1 MIAKEHKVSF
11 QSDENF
17 LKFMVLVV
25 VVVAHMPEYTNAVE
39 LYTLIG

>member
-17 LKFMVLVV
+17 LKLMVVV